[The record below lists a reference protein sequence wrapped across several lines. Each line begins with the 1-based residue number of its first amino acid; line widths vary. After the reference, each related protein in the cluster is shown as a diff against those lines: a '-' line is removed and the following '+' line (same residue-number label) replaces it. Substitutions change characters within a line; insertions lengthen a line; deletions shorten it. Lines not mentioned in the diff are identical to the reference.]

1 MRVVEAVTVVQDLD
15 PYLSLR
21 GLAGYSGLSV
31 RLLRSLLRH
40 PIHPLPHYRVGVM
53 GGSVPLVAGGDGR
66 GCKVLVRRS
75 EFDRWMATWRQGPPG
90 DVGAALDAVFA
101 RSTTSKGREKTP
113 RLSAQGTG
121 SKRGNGLAASGRVG
135 AVEVAE

>member
-1 MRVVEAVTVVQDLD
+1 MRIVEAVTVVQDLD

-31 RLLRSLLRH
+31 RLLRSMLRH
-40 PIHPLPHYRVGVM
+40 PSHPLPHYRVGVM
-53 GGSVPLVAGGDGR
+53 GGSVALVAGGDGR

-101 RSTTSKGREKTP
+101 RSSTGKGREKTGHLLG
-113 RLSAQGTG
+113 RGTRR
-121 SKRGNGLAASGRVG
+121 KRGNELAASGRAG
-135 AVEVAE
+135 AVRVAE

>member
-40 PIHPLPHYRVGVM
+40 PSHPLPHYRVGVQ
-53 GGSVPLVAGGDGR
+53 GGSVGLVAGRDGR

-75 EFDRWMATWRQGPPG
+75 EFDAWMRGWGQAPPG
-90 DVGAALDAVFA
+90 DVGAALDAIFA
-101 RSTTSKGREKTP
+101 RPSTRTGREKTGHLLG
-113 RLSAQGTG
+113 RGTRR
-121 SKRGNGLAASGRVG
+121 KRSNGLAASGRVG
-135 AVEVAE
+135 AVGVAE